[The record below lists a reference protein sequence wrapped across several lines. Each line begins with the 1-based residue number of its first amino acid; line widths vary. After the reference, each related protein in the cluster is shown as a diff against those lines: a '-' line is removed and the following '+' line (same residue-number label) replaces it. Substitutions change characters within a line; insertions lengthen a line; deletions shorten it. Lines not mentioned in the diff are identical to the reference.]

1 MQVTRVPEA
10 LADGGASKDA
20 DEEPAIPVVD
30 RAAALPEAA
39 RDVYYD
45 LAQKAAGAIGEVTV
59 FVMPG
64 SSPQMMAPTDHRP
77 EARTDWI
84 GGLQHQLQPIG
95 RSLDDAF
102 DFLWQAGEA
111 ADG

>member
-1 MQVTRVPEA
+1 V
-10 LADGGASKDA
+10 
-20 DEEPAIPVVD
+20 
-30 RAAALPEAA
+30 ALPEAA
-39 RDVYYD
+39 GEVYYG
-45 LAQKAAGAIGEVTV
+45 LAQKAAGALGEVTV

-64 SSPQMMAPTDHRP
+64 ASPPMMNPRDERP
-77 EARTDWI
+77 DRPTDWI
-84 GGLQHQLQPIG
+84 GGLQHQLRPIG

>member
-1 MQVTRVPEA
+1 V
-10 LADGGASKDA
+10 
-20 DEEPAIPVVD
+20 EEQPAIPAVN
-30 RAAALPEAA
+30 RAVALPEAA
-39 RDVYYD
+39 GEVYYD
-45 LAQKAAGAIGEVTV
+45 LAQKAAGALGEVTV

-64 SSPQMMAPTDHRP
+64 SSPPMMTPRDEGPERP
-77 EARTDWI
+77 TDWI
-84 GGLQHQLQPIG
+84 GGLQHRLQPIG